1 MWDVLFSA
9 LQIFRAEGLCPR
21 ILKMK
26 TAVEA
31 RGPMRQTEHVVVHN
45 ICSPRLADNV
55 REVVETALTG
65 GSLD

>member
-1 MWDVLFSA
+1 
-9 LQIFRAEGLCPR
+9 
-21 ILKMK
+21 MK

-31 RGPMRQTEHVVVHN
+31 RGPMRQTEHVVAHN
-45 ICSPRLADNV
+45 ICSPRLPDNV